1 MARAL
6 VDTDILSEI
15 LKGKNPRLLAK
26 ADAYRATYGVITTSV
41 ITVMEVIKGLHKL
54 GDYERQT
61 EFLTAIASEEVL
73 SLDLE
78 SAEIAGRIYADLER
92 EGKTV
97 GWADAMIAGIAIRHQ
112 LPLVSGNTAHYTRIS
127 DLGLPLVLENWR
139 D

>member
-15 LKGKNPRLLAK
+15 LKGKNPRVLAR

-54 GDYERQT
+54 GDHERQT